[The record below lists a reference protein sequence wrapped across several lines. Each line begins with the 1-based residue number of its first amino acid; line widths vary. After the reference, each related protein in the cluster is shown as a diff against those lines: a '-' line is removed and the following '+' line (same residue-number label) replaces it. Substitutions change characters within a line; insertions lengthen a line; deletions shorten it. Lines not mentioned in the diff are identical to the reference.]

1 VLIGGAMISER
12 SFEVLRAIVQDYVS
26 TREPVG
32 SKALLDRH
40 GFGVSSATIRNDMS
54 ILEDEGLIHAPHT
67 SAGRVPTDSGYRLFV
82 DRLNDLKQL
91 SFAERQAMETLLA
104 GSADLDEILG
114 RSVRMLSQ
122 LTNQVAMVQY
132 PTLGKARVRGF
143 ELVSVA
149 DTKVM
154 VMLISDNGR
163 IQQHV
168 VDFGTPIELELLAR
182 VRGQISD
189 LVLGLPLSDVVR
201 ATDKLSEEF
210 ELKDRPFVESVVENL
225 RDQVDANRQDKLV
238 LAGTAN
244 LVRSEVDFG
253 GNISPLLDAIEEQV
267 VLLRLISEIEADRN
281 GVSLLIGTE
290 NHIEGL
296 SQASVLVSG
305 YGGADEQLAKVGVL
319 GPTRM
324 DYSTNIAAVRAIAR
338 YLSKSLGV

>member
-1 VLIGGAMISER
+1 MISER

-54 ILEDEGLIHAPHT
+54 ILEEEGLIHAPHT

-91 SFAERQAMETLLA
+91 SLAERQAMETLLS

-132 PTLGKARVRGF
+132 PTLGKAKVRGF
-143 ELVSVA
+143 ELVPVT

-168 VDFGTPIELELLAR
+168 VDFGVNVELELLTR
-182 VRGQISD
+182 VRGHIID
-189 LVLGLPLSDVVR
+189 LILGLPLSDVAKV
-201 ATDKLSEEF
+201 TTKLPEAF
-210 ELKDRPFVESVVENL
+210 EARDHQFVESVVLNL
-225 RDQVDANRQDKLV
+225 LDQVDANRQDKLV

-244 LVRSEVDFG
+244 LVRSEIDFG
-253 GNISPLLDAIEEQV
+253 GNVSPLLDAIEEQV
-267 VLLRLISEIEADRN
+267 VLLRLISEMEADSN
-281 GVSLLIGTE
+281 GVSLLIGSE

-296 SQASVLVSG
+296 SQTSVLVSG
-305 YGGADEQLAKVGVL
+305 YGAVDEPLAKVGVL

-324 DYSTNIAAVRAIAR
+324 DYSTNISAVRAIAR

>member
-1 VLIGGAMISER
+1 MISER

-32 SKALLDRH
+32 SKALLERH

-54 ILEDEGLIHAPHT
+54 ILEEEGLIHAPHT

-82 DRLNDLKQL
+82 DRLNELKQL
-91 SFAERQAMETLLA
+91 STAERQAMETLLS

-132 PTLGKARVRGF
+132 PTLGKAMVRGF
-143 ELVSVA
+143 ELVPVA

-168 VDFGTPIELELLAR
+168 VEFGAQVDLDLVVQ
-182 VRGQISD
+182 VRGRIG
-189 LVLGLPLSDVVR
+189 GLIVGL
-201 ATDKLSEEF
+201 ALSEVAKVTSAVSETF
-210 ELKDRPFVESVVENL
+210 EPKDRGFVTAVILSL
-225 RDQVDANRQDKLV
+225 QDQVDANRQDKLV

-244 LVRSEVDFG
+244 LVRSELDFG
-253 GNISPLLDAIEEQV
+253 GNVSPLLDAIEEQV
-267 VLLRLISEIEADRN
+267 VLLRLISEMEADQH
-281 GVSLLIGTE
+281 GVSLLIGSE
-290 NHIEGL
+290 NRIEGL
-296 SQASVLVSG
+296 NQASVLVSG
-305 YGGADEQLAKVGVL
+305 YGAVDEPMAKVGVL

-324 DYSTNIAAVRAIAR
+324 DYSTNISAVRAIAR
-338 YLSKSLGV
+338 YLSKSLGA

>member
-1 VLIGGAMISER
+1 MISER

-32 SKALLDRH
+32 SKALLERH

-54 ILEDEGLIHAPHT
+54 ILEEEGLIHAPHT

-82 DRLNDLKQL
+82 DRLNELKQL
-91 SFAERQAMETLLA
+91 STAERQAMETLLS

-132 PTLGKARVRGF
+132 PTLGKAKVRGF
-143 ELVSVA
+143 ELVPVA

-168 VDFGTPIELELLAR
+168 VEFGSQVDLSLMAQ
-182 VRGQISD
+182 VRGRISE
-189 LVLGLPLSDVVR
+189 LIVGL
-201 ATDKLSEEF
+201 ALSEVAKVTNAVSESF
-210 ELKDRPFVESVVENL
+210 EPKDRGFVTAVILSL
-225 RDQVDANRQDKLV
+225 QDQVDANRQDKLV

-244 LVRSEVDFG
+244 LVRSELDFG
-253 GNISPLLDAIEEQV
+253 GNVSPLLDAIEEQV
-267 VLLRLISEIEADRN
+267 VLLRLISEMEADQH
-281 GVSLLIGTE
+281 GVSLLIGSE
-290 NHIEGL
+290 NRIEGL

-305 YGGADEQLAKVGVL
+305 YGAVDEPLAKVGVL

-324 DYSTNIAAVRAIAR
+324 DYSTNISAVRAIAR
-338 YLSKSLGV
+338 YLSKSLGA